1 MGAKGRFINTT
12 YKDTM
17 DSIIS
22 IHEDLIKNPFYLYND
37 KKGVKVKYYNQN
49 TEKSTLDKGSGL
61 THSNIGDN
69 SSIRF
74 NVIDNLFIYQ
84 FPKAELNFENG
95 EFGLESEEISG
106 ESYILPNTIIPY
118 DGDYFEVPYIKDSSW
133 LFRVISSQKDTLENG
148 SNVYRINWTLDRTTN
163 KDILTNVVEYY
174 EYINVR
180 EGTNIKSVVKKSNY
194 DKALRLEDLSSSLK
208 EYFID
213 LFYSNTIQTFMFEYH
228 AKAVM
233 YDPFLI
239 EFIIRNNLLERD
251 NSDYIY
257 IDHKINPGVTFNI
270 DYKKSLYYAFEKRDI
285 KRFANSIYQSQADM
299 ISNSGSIFNIWN
311 DNIYYKMNYRMAN
324 TNNPYQYIIPI
335 MDEELRDNILNNNR
349 YEDDEELYKNIFIK
363 YFNNEDIYEEDF
375 ACIDYIDYGTN
386 REIFYNIIL
395 LIFCID
401 YYIKYILTV

>member
-148 SNVYRINWTLDRTTN
+148 SNVYRINWT
-163 KDILTNVVEYY
+163 
-174 EYINVR
+174 
-180 EGTNIKSVVKKSNY
+180 
-194 DKALRLEDLSSSLK
+194 
-208 EYFID
+208 
-213 LFYSNTIQTFMFEYH
+213 
-228 AKAVM
+228 
-233 YDPFLI
+233 
-239 EFIIRNNLLERD
+239 
-251 NSDYIY
+251 
-257 IDHKINPGVTFNI
+257 
-270 DYKKSLYYAFEKRDI
+270 
-285 KRFANSIYQSQADM
+285 
-299 ISNSGSIFNIWN
+299 
-311 DNIYYKMNYRMAN
+311 
-324 TNNPYQYIIPI
+324 
-335 MDEELRDNILNNNR
+335 
-349 YEDDEELYKNIFIK
+349 
-363 YFNNEDIYEEDF
+363 
-375 ACIDYIDYGTN
+375 
-386 REIFYNIIL
+386 
-395 LIFCID
+395 
-401 YYIKYILTV
+401 